1 MKAGPFLERRRVA
14 ITWVLAVAFLLF
26 AAPRPGTIAAG
37 VLLMCAGAAFRVWA
51 SGHIRKQQ
59 NLAREGP
66 YSLTR
71 NPLYFGSFVM
81 ACGALLMGWN
91 GWVVIG
97 FLLLAVPMYRTV
109 MKREEDFLHERF
121 KEEYASYR
129 RDVPLF
135 FPRAALPSGS
145 GGTFDWDLV
154 RRHREWRVW
163 AGIALVTL
171 LMGGK
176 YYWM

>member
-14 ITWVLAVAFLLF
+14 ITWILAAAFLILAV
-26 AAPRPGTIAAG
+26 PRPGTIAAG
-37 VLLMCAGAAFRVWA
+37 CLLMSAGAVFRVWA

-59 NLAREGP
+59 YLAREGP

-91 GWVVIG
+91 AWVVIG
-97 FLLLAVPMYRTV
+97 FVLLFVPMYRTV
-109 MKREEDFLHERF
+109 MKREEDFLQERF
-121 KEEYASYR
+121 KEEFSTYR
-129 RDVPLF
+129 KEVPLF
-135 FPRAALPSGS
+135 FPRFAVPPALRDK
-145 GGTFDWDLV
+145 FDWSLV

-163 AGIALVTL
+163 AGILIVTL
-171 LMGGK
+171 FMAGK
-176 YYWM
+176 YYWL